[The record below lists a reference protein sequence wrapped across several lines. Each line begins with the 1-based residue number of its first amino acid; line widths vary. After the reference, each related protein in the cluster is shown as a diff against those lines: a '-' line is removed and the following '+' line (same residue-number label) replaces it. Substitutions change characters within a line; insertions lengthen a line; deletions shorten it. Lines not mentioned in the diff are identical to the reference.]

1 MCLECDD
8 ELGFSM
14 SAGEQG
20 PTGATG
26 PAGTNG
32 TNGTDGTDGTNG
44 IDGADGTNGTD
55 GVDGADGSSASKTYL
70 FHKLLAS
77 GTEASTATTGAWV
90 TLTTGAVAVGDLLIQ
105 GDYLE
110 IDVKLTAKG
119 PLDNGLPISHF
130 RMSIG
135 GVPLINKYP
144 STSNE
149 LLSLYGDPDN
159 PREYNLTVKLYKT
172 TGIMQTRCEWS
183 ASAPVGNFGTVTPS
197 NAVTAGSILIDNTLL
212 NGVDLLAANDIRF
225 EVYQSVASS
234 VGIGAVTIHNIKF

>member
-1 MCLECDD
+1 MGCLDCGLSISEHN
-8 ELGFSM
+8 GP
-14 SAGEQG
+14 QG
-20 PTGATG
+20 PQGIQGIQGTVGPAGDTGDTGVQGTIGLTG
-26 PAGTNG
+26 PAGV
-32 TNGTDGTDGTNG
+32 
-44 IDGADGTNGTD
+44 D

-212 NGVDLLAANDIRF
+212 NGVDLLAANDIIF
-225 EVYQSVASS
+225 EVFQSVAGS